1 MGGSKREVYSPDL
14 TIRGTSAHRLSAHL
28 CCLQAHRSSRLHQ
41 ATMSSLGE
49 GITHFAVDLF
59 QQIRQSKKENI
70 FYSPLSIM
78 SAFAMTSLG
87 ARGHT
92 ASEIQKV
99 LHMNEIA
106 ENAEGGGATKDP
118 VERPGNIHHQFQN
131 LLTEFKK
138 PTDAYELNVAN
149 RLYAEKTV
157 LFLQAYVDNVEKF
170 YLAGVE
176 PADFV
181 SAAEESRKTINSWV
195 ESQTNKKIK
204 NLLPSGSVDKST
216 ALVLLNAVY
225 FKGKW
230 HKEFKKEDT
239 GEGQFWLNKDTSRPV
254 QVMKQT
260 NLFNCTSPEDMQV
273 KILEIPYKGQE
284 LSMFLLL
291 PNDVD
296 GLQQLE
302 DQLTAEKLI
311 EWTSPQN
318 MNQREIELHL
328 PQFKVEET
336 YDLKPMLRAL
346 GMVDAFTEGK
356 ADFSGMSKVQ
366 ELKVSEAFHKSFVE
380 VNEEGTEATAVTG
393 VEAVIKSAVF
403 PESFHCDHPFLFL
416 IKHNKT
422 NSLLFYGRVSSP
434 EM

>member
-1 MGGSKREVYSPDL
+1 S
-14 TIRGTSAHRLSAHL
+14 IR
-28 CCLQAHRSSRLHQ
+28 
-41 ATMSSLGE
+41 
-49 GITHFAVDLF
+49 ITHFAVDLF

-99 LHMNEIA
+99 EQ
-106 ENAEGGGATKDP
+106 EGRITWKIECKDY
-118 VERPGNIHHQFQN
+118 EGPGNIHHQFQN

-149 RLYAEKTV
+149 RLYAEKTI
-157 LFLQAYVDNVEKF
+157 LFLQVSFVKF

-181 SAAEESRKTINSWV
+181 SAAEESRKTINSW
-195 ESQTNKKIK
+195 KKIK
-204 NLLPSGSVDKST
+204 NLLPSGSVDRST

-260 NLFNCTSPEDMQV
+260 NLFNCMSPEDMQV

-356 ADFSGMSKVQ
+356 ADFSGMSKVR

-393 VEAVIKSAVF
+393 VEAVIRSAVF

-416 IKHNKT
+416 IKHNKI

>member
-1 MGGSKREVYSPDL
+1 LEKIESKEE
-14 TIRGTSAHRLSAHL
+14 T
-28 CCLQAHRSSRLHQ
+28 SSRQTTCAFHDKPDFL
-41 ATMSSLGE
+41 SL
-49 GITHFAVDLF
+49 
-59 QQIRQSKKENI
+59 Q
-70 FYSPLSIM
+70 
-78 SAFAMTSLG
+78 
-87 ARGHT
+87 
-92 ASEIQKV
+92 
-99 LHMNEIA
+99 
-106 ENAEGGGATKDP
+106 
-118 VERPGNIHHQFQN
+118 
-131 LLTEFKK
+131 
-138 PTDAYELNVAN
+138 
-149 RLYAEKTV
+149 
-157 LFLQAYVDNVEKF
+157 
-170 YLAGVE
+170 
-176 PADFV
+176 
-181 SAAEESRKTINSWV
+181 
-195 ESQTNKKIK
+195 KKIK
-204 NLLPSGSVDKST
+204 NLLPSGSVDRST

-260 NLFNCTSPEDMQV
+260 NLFNCMSPEDMQV

-296 GLQQLE
+296 GLQQVKA
-302 DQLTAEKLI
+302 DIYTYKLI

-356 ADFSGMSKVQ
+356 ADFSGMSKVR

-393 VEAVIKSAVF
+393 VEAVIRSAVF

-416 IKHNKT
+416 IKHNKI

>member
-1 MGGSKREVYSPDL
+1 
-14 TIRGTSAHRLSAHL
+14 
-28 CCLQAHRSSRLHQ
+28 
-41 ATMSSLGE
+41 MSSLGE

-92 ASEIQKV
+92 ASEIQK
-99 LHMNEIA
+99 
-106 ENAEGGGATKDP
+106 
-118 VERPGNIHHQFQN
+118 
-131 LLTEFKK
+131 
-138 PTDAYELNVAN
+138 
-149 RLYAEKTV
+149 
-157 LFLQAYVDNVEKF
+157 
-170 YLAGVE
+170 
-176 PADFV
+176 
-181 SAAEESRKTINSWV
+181 
-195 ESQTNKKIK
+195 
-204 NLLPSGSVDKST
+204 
-216 ALVLLNAVY
+216 
-225 FKGKW
+225 
-230 HKEFKKEDT
+230 
-239 GEGQFWLNKDTSRPV
+239 
-254 QVMKQT
+254 
-260 NLFNCTSPEDMQV
+260 
-273 KILEIPYKGQE
+273 
-284 LSMFLLL
+284 
-291 PNDVD
+291 
-296 GLQQLE
+296 LE

-356 ADFSGMSKVQ
+356 ADFSGMSKVR

-393 VEAVIKSAVF
+393 VEAVIRSAVF

-416 IKHNKT
+416 IKHNKI

>member
-1 MGGSKREVYSPDL
+1 IYLFPK
-14 TIRGTSAHRLSAHL
+14 TK
-28 CCLQAHRSSRLHQ
+28 
-41 ATMSSLGE
+41 
-49 GITHFAVDLF
+49 FDLF

-99 LHMNEIA
+99 GQSNEL
-106 ENAEGGGATKDP
+106 TFWCLK

-149 RLYAEKTV
+149 RLYAEKTI
-157 LFLQAYVDNVEKF
+157 LFLQVSFVKF

-181 SAAEESRKTINSWV
+181 SAAEESRKTINSW
-195 ESQTNKKIK
+195 KKIK
-204 NLLPSGSVDKST
+204 NLLPSGSVDRST

-260 NLFNCTSPEDMQV
+260 NLFNCMSPEDMQV

-356 ADFSGMSKVQ
+356 ADFSGMSKVR

-393 VEAVIKSAVF
+393 VEAVIRSAVF

-416 IKHNKT
+416 IKHNKI

>member
-1 MGGSKREVYSPDL
+1 
-14 TIRGTSAHRLSAHL
+14 
-28 CCLQAHRSSRLHQ
+28 
-41 ATMSSLGE
+41 MSSLGE

-99 LHMNEIA
+99 GRSFLY
-106 ENAEGGGATKDP
+106 TYQL
-118 VERPGNIHHQFQN
+118 VLVLCWLLCRWSQTWLSPGVAQEAAN
-131 LLTEFKK
+131 LPRTGR
-138 PTDAYELNVAN
+138 LNVAN
-149 RLYAEKTV
+149 RLYAEKTI

-195 ESQTNKKIK
+195 ESQTNS
-204 NLLPSGSVDKST
+204 SGSVDRST

-239 GEGQFWLNKDTSRPV
+239 GEGQFWLNKVLSINYVYNITCYTFSV
-254 QVMKQT
+254 KFKY
-260 NLFNCTSPEDMQV
+260 LDMQV

-356 ADFSGMSKVQ
+356 ADFSGMSKVR

-393 VEAVIKSAVF
+393 VEAVIRSAVF

-416 IKHNKT
+416 IKHNKI

>member
-1 MGGSKREVYSPDL
+1 
-14 TIRGTSAHRLSAHL
+14 
-28 CCLQAHRSSRLHQ
+28 
-41 ATMSSLGE
+41 MSSLGE

-99 LHMNEIA
+99 GRMSQSLTTHR
-106 ENAEGGGATKDP
+106 GSGRKDCFRYS
-118 VERPGNIHHQFQN
+118 VWS
-131 LLTEFKK
+131 LLNT
-138 PTDAYELNVAN
+138 
-149 RLYAEKTV
+149 
-157 LFLQAYVDNVEKF
+157 AYVDNVEKF

-181 SAAEESRKTINSWV
+181 SAAEESRKTINSWKAKKK
-195 ESQTNKKIK
+195 KKIK
-204 NLLPSGSVDKST
+204 NLLPSGSVDRST

-260 NLFNCTSPEDMQV
+260 NLFNCMSPEDMQV

-296 GLQQLE
+296 GLQQVKAG
-302 DQLTAEKLI
+302 TSNKLI

-356 ADFSGMSKVQ
+356 ADFSGMSKVR

-393 VEAVIKSAVF
+393 VEAVIRSAVF

-416 IKHNKT
+416 IKHNKI

>member
-1 MGGSKREVYSPDL
+1 
-14 TIRGTSAHRLSAHL
+14 
-28 CCLQAHRSSRLHQ
+28 
-41 ATMSSLGE
+41 MSSLGE

-99 LHMNEIA
+99 GRSFLY
-106 ENAEGGGATKDP
+106 TYQL
-118 VERPGNIHHQFQN
+118 VLVLCWLLCRWSQTWLSPGVAQEAAN
-131 LLTEFKK
+131 LPRTGR
-138 PTDAYELNVAN
+138 LNVAN
-149 RLYAEKTV
+149 RLYAEKTI
-157 LFLQAYVDNVEKF
+157 LFLQVS
-170 YLAGVE
+170 
-176 PADFV
+176 FV
-181 SAAEESRKTINSWV
+181 
-195 ESQTNKKIK
+195 
-204 NLLPSGSVDKST
+204 
-216 ALVLLNAVY
+216 
-225 FKGKW
+225 
-230 HKEFKKEDT
+230 
-239 GEGQFWLNKDTSRPV
+239 
-254 QVMKQT
+254 VMKQT
-260 NLFNCTSPEDMQV
+260 NLFNCMSPEDMQV

-356 ADFSGMSKVQ
+356 ADFSGMSKVR

-393 VEAVIKSAVF
+393 VEAVIRSAVF

-416 IKHNKT
+416 IKHNKI